1 MDKKMKVTEILANSF
16 HEDFV
21 IDAKVYD
28 AADYGVPQHRNRAII
43 KMYRKGLAWG
53 EPEKS
58 PWVTVREAIGHLPS
72 IEAGESSDIKWHF
85 ARKHSARQVEAMAHT
100 PEGHSAW
107 ENKDYYPQKENGERI
122 KAYSTTYRRIK
133 WDEPAPTIT
142 MRNDAISSQMNVH
155 PGRKNDDGTYS
166 DARVLTPLELMLLS
180 SLPADWN
187 IPDDT
192 PEILHR
198 ECIGESIPPLL
209 VKKIVGQI
217 QNDRQ
222 TAMTRIE
229 RPKWILYR
237 HTSSFEY
244 LCTVAET
251 LKSFSKTTITNEEKA
266 RLNLKLKDMGLYSER
281 NPDLPLD
288 AINHKINQLAYY
300 MFGYK
305 TRINGINRFMFSP
318 LGNLL
323 LKYVH
328 DRDKVSKIFLTM
340 LWALQYRHPFSGT
353 AKEFQLYPFRLIYRL
368 LSDERLDYKL
378 YAFEVAYLVVFTK
391 TMDEEAYERLVRS
404 ILELRSLSD
413 TELTDR
419 FLQDRHAYVNSAYE
433 WDYYIS
439 EFLKSAG
446 VLKKTKGAVICKLQ
460 QGNTATYRKI
470 TRNAVSIP
478 ENLTGLAGKLQ
489 NRYSFL
495 DKPIPMDD
503 KGRLQI
509 DIIKEIYS
517 FYPDI
522 LLSEIGETQEIG
534 KLLELPKLIEQ
545 YSNNPEHETAYLF
558 ENVLID
564 GFNMF
569 YNVDAKGIGGSGHT
583 DIECLYLDKK
593 KKFAVESKSTANKLL
608 GINVGRLREHRE
620 EIGGEYTIVVTP
632 RYVPAAKRDISGTP
646 TVIILASTFAEYL
659 YNCIDNDIRKIDY
672 ADFDKIITENLGKD
686 VSGDISALTVSKF
699 SASAAGK

>member
-1 MDKKMKVTEILANSF
+1 
-16 HEDFV
+16 
-21 IDAKVYD
+21 
-28 AADYGVPQHRNRAII
+28 
-43 KMYRKGLAWG
+43 
-53 EPEKS
+53 
-58 PWVTVREAIGHLPS
+58 
-72 IEAGESSDIKWHF
+72 
-85 ARKHSARQVEAMAHT
+85 
-100 PEGHSAW
+100 
-107 ENKDYYPQKENGERI
+107 
-122 KAYSTTYRRIK
+122 
-133 WDEPAPTIT
+133 
-142 MRNDAISSQMNVH
+142 
-155 PGRKNDDGTYS
+155 
-166 DARVLTPLELMLLS
+166 
-180 SLPADWN
+180 
-187 IPDDT
+187 
-192 PEILHR
+192 
-198 ECIGESIPPLL
+198 
-209 VKKIVGQI
+209 
-217 QNDRQ
+217 
-222 TAMTRIE
+222 
-229 RPKWILYR
+229 
-237 HTSSFEY
+237 
-244 LCTVAET
+244 
-251 LKSFSKTTITNEEKA
+251 
-266 RLNLKLKDMGLYSER
+266 MGLYSER

-404 ILELRSLSD
+404 ILELRNLSD

-446 VLKKTKGAVICKLQ
+446 VLKKTKGAVIC
-460 QGNTATYRKI
+460 
-470 TRNAVSIP
+470 
-478 ENLTGLAGKLQ
+478 KLQ

-545 YSNNPEHETAYLF
+545 YSNNPENETAYLF

-569 YNVDAKGIGGSGHT
+569 YNVEAKGLGGSGHT

-686 VSGDISALTVSKF
+686 VSGDISDLTISKF